1 MSRNEYDGCHQFSQK
16 AYYDNVKAIILKWR
30 TDKMGGKEQIV
41 PGLIGGEDICKLR
54 EAVCVHVEKVY
65 DNCREKDCIED
76 AVVDFVDNVQDLINN
91 AVKVKT
97 KDAEV
102 VAILADLEDVP
113 FKRGFFTVNVRYKI
127 RVVVEFCYKD
137 VTGNIVNST
146 PKVGFIWFSKTVILF
161 GSEGKIKIFRSVD
174 PHGNVPIRCEGCND
188 GCGGLVEQDNLPVI
202 KVEVAEPLVLN
213 TRVKRVHEKHHGGND
228 EDGHD
233 VSSLITGPQKKVVI
247 TVGLFSIIKLVRLV
261 QLLIPAFNFC
271 YPNKECI
278 SSSEENPCE
287 IFDTIEFPLDQFFPP
302 QKFDFPGAEEHRC

>member
-1 MSRNEYDGCHQFSQK
+1 MGCKDQ
-16 AYYDNVKAIILKWR
+16 V
-30 TDKMGGKEQIV
+30 V

-91 AVKVKT
+91 AIKVKT

-102 VAILADLEDVP
+102 VAILADIEDVP

-127 RVVVEFCYKD
+127 RVAVEFCYKD

-146 PKVGFIWFSKTVILF
+146 PKIGFVWFSKTVILF
-161 GSEGKIKIFRSVD
+161 GSEGKIKIFKSVD
-174 PHGNVPIRCEGCND
+174 PHSNTPINCEGCND
-188 GCGGLVEQDNLPVI
+188 GCGGLVEQDNLPII

-213 TRVKRVHEKHHGGND
+213 TRVKRVHDKHHCGCDD
-228 EDGHD
+228 ERSE
-233 VSSLITGPQKKVVI
+233 VSALIGPQRRVDI
-247 TVGLFSIIKLVRLV
+247 TLGLFSIIKLVRLV

-278 SSSEENPCE
+278 TSTDENPCE

-302 QKFDFPGAEEHRC
+302 QKFDFPGLEEHRV

>member
-1 MSRNEYDGCHQFSQK
+1 MGCKDQ
-16 AYYDNVKAIILKWR
+16 V
-30 TDKMGGKEQIV
+30 V

-91 AVKVKT
+91 AIKVKT

-102 VAILADLEDVP
+102 VAILADIEDVP

-127 RVVVEFCYKD
+127 RVAVEFCYKD

-146 PKVGFIWFSKTVILF
+146 PKIGFVWFSKTVILF
-161 GSEGKIKIFRSVD
+161 GSEGKIKIFKSVD
-174 PHGNVPIRCEGCND
+174 PHSNTPINCEGCND
-188 GCGGLVEQDNLPVI
+188 GCGGLVEQDNLPII

-213 TRVKRVHEKHHGGND
+213 TRVKRVHDKHHCGCDD
-228 EDGHD
+228 ERSE
-233 VSSLITGPQKKVVI
+233 VSALIGPQRRVVI
-247 TVGLFSIIKLVRLV
+247 TLGLFSIIKLVRLV

-278 SSSEENPCE
+278 TSTDENPCE

-302 QKFDFPGAEEHRC
+302 QKFDFPGLEEHRV

>member
-1 MSRNEYDGCHQFSQK
+1 MGC
-16 AYYDNVKAIILKWR
+16 
-30 TDKMGGKEQIV
+30 KEQIV

-91 AVKVKT
+91 AIKVKT

-102 VAILADLEDVP
+102 VAVLADLEEVP

-127 RVVVEFCYKD
+127 RVACEFCYKD
-137 VTGNIVNST
+137 VTGNIVNSS
-146 PKVGFIWFSKTVILF
+146 PKIGFVWFAKTVILF
-161 GSEGKIKIFRSVD
+161 GSEGKIKIFSSVD
-174 PHGNVPIRCEGCND
+174 PHHTMPIQCDGCND
-188 GCGGLVEQDNLPVI
+188 SCGGLLEQDNLPII
-202 KVEVAEPLVLN
+202 KVEVAEPLILN
-213 TRVKRVHEKHHGGND
+213 TRVKKVHEKHYCGCEEESREVN
-228 EDGHD
+228 
-233 VSSLITGPQKKVVI
+233 SLIGGPQRRVVVTI
-247 TVGLFSIIKLVRLV
+247 GIFSIIKLVRLV

-278 SSSEENPCE
+278 ASSDENPCD

-302 QKFDFPGAEEHRC
+302 QKFDFPGLEEHKC

>member
-1 MSRNEYDGCHQFSQK
+1 MGC
-16 AYYDNVKAIILKWR
+16 
-30 TDKMGGKEQIV
+30 KEQVV

-102 VAILADLEDVP
+102 VAVLADLEDVP

-127 RVVVEFCYKD
+127 RVVCEFCYKD
-137 VTGNIVNST
+137 VTGNIVNSS
-146 PKVGFIWFSKTVILF
+146 PKIGYVWFSKTVILF
-161 GSEGKIKIFRSVD
+161 GSEGKIKIFKSVD
-174 PHGNVPIRCEGCND
+174 LNTPIPLSCD
-188 GCGGLVEQDNLPVI
+188 GGSDCCGALIEQDNLPII

-213 TRVKRVHEKHHGGND
+213 TRIKRVHEKHHHCGCD
-228 EDGHD
+228 DDRREVD
-233 VSSLITGPQKKVVI
+233 SLLCPQRRVVVTLGI
-247 TVGLFSIIKLVRLV
+247 FSIIKLVRLV

-271 YPNKECI
+271 YPNKDCI
-278 SSSEENPCE
+278 TSTDDNPCE

-302 QKFDFPGAEEHRC
+302 QKFDFPGAEEHHKC

>member
-1 MSRNEYDGCHQFSQK
+1 MGCK
-16 AYYDNVKAIILKWR
+16 D
-30 TDKMGGKEQIV
+30 QIV

-76 AVVDFVDNVQDLINN
+76 TVVDFVDNVQDLINN

-102 VAILADLEDVP
+102 VSVMADLEDVP

-127 RVVVEFCYKD
+127 RVVCEFCYKD
-137 VTGNIVNST
+137 VTGNIVNSS

-174 PHGNVPIRCEGCND
+174 PHNNMPIRCEGCND
-188 GCGGLVEQDNLPVI
+188 GCGGLIEQDNLPII
-202 KVEVAEPLVLN
+202 KVEVAEPIVLN
-213 TRVKRVHEKHHGGND
+213 TRVKRVHDKHCGND
-228 EDGHD
+228 ENSHE
-233 VSSLITGPQKKVVI
+233 VSTLISGPQKRVVV
-247 TVGLFSIIKLVRLV
+247 TVGIFSIIKLVRLV
-261 QLLIPAFNFC
+261 QLLIPAFSFC

-278 SSSEENPCE
+278 ASTDENPCD

-302 QKFDFPGAEEHRC
+302 QKFDFPGVEEHRC

>member
-1 MSRNEYDGCHQFSQK
+1 MGC
-16 AYYDNVKAIILKWR
+16 
-30 TDKMGGKEQIV
+30 KEQVV

-102 VAILADLEDVP
+102 VAVLADLEDVP
-113 FKRGFFTVNVRYKI
+113 FKRGFFTVNVRYRI
-127 RVVVEFCYKD
+127 RVVCEFCYKD

-146 PKVGFIWFSKTVILF
+146 PKVGYVWFSKTVILF
-161 GSEGKIKIFRSVD
+161 GSEGKIKIFKSVD
-174 PHGNVPIRCEGCND
+174 LNHPNPVCEGCSDN
-188 GCGGLVEQDNLPVI
+188 CGSLVEQDNLPII

-213 TRVKRVHEKHHGGND
+213 TRIKRVHDKHNCGAD
-228 EDGHD
+228 EDRGE
-233 VSSLITGPQKKVVI
+233 VNAFIGPQRRVVVTLGI
-247 TVGLFSIIKLVRLV
+247 FSIIKLVRLV

-278 SSSEENPCE
+278 ASTDENPCD
-287 IFDTIEFPLDQFFPP
+287 IFDTIDFPLDQFFPP
-302 QKFDFPGAEEHRC
+302 QKFDFPGAEEHTRC